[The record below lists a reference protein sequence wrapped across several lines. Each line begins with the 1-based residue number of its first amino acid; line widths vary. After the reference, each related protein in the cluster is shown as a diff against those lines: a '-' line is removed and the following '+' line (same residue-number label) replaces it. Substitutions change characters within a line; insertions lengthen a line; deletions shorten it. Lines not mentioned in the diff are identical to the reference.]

1 MNIIKKAYNW
11 CLKPEH
17 LFFITV
23 ITLILPNTALCI
35 TDGLSVTA
43 SLANVLLPLGCY
55 WLLMTLTRKPGKMI
69 WWLFFFIFL
78 AAFQLV
84 LLYLFGRNI
93 IAVDMFLNL
102 VTTNPGEAM
111 NCPTTCCRP

>member
-1 MNIIKKAYNW
+1 MNIIKKAYSW

-17 LFFITV
+17 LFFITL
-23 ITLILPNTALCI
+23 ITLILPNAALCI

-69 WWLFFFIFL
+69 
-78 AAFQLV
+78 
-84 LLYLFGRNI
+84 
-93 IAVDMFLNL
+93 
-102 VTTNPGEAM
+102 
-111 NCPTTCCRP
+111 

>member
-17 LFFITV
+17 LFFITL
-23 ITLILPNTALCI
+23 ITLILPNAALCI

-55 WLLMTLTRKPGKMI
+55 WLLMSMGSGLESI
-69 WWLFFFIFL
+69 FFPPSYMV
-78 AAFQLV
+78 A
-84 LLYLFGRNI
+84 
-93 IAVDMFLNL
+93 
-102 VTTNPGEAM
+102 
-111 NCPTTCCRP
+111 